1 MNEKYASLEGILQG
15 YGSAAIAFSGGVD
28 STFLLYAAAK
38 VLGEQAC
45 ALTMR
50 SAAFPDAEFD
60 EAEEFCRTHGI
71 RQVVLHMD
79 QLQIPGFSENTPDR
93 CYICKKALFTG
104 MKEEASR
111 LGLNVLAEGSNVDD
125 LGDYRPGL
133 RALRELGIASPLKE
147 AGLTKA
153 DIRQLSARAGLSTA
167 SKPSYACLATRLPYG
182 EEITEE
188 KLRMIGQGEQM
199 IRAMGF
205 SQVRVRMHGNM
216 ARIEVLPSETARML
230 DEEVRRQITASLH
243 GIGFSYVSLDLDGY
257 RTGSMNEVLH

>member
-1 MNEKYASLEGILQG
+1 MNEKYAVLERILQG

-28 STFLLYAAAK
+28 STFLLYAAAEA
-38 VLGEQAC
+38 LGDQAC

-50 SAAFPDAEFD
+50 SSSFPDAEFN
-60 EAEEFCRTHGI
+60 EAQEFCRRNGI
-71 RQVVLHMD
+71 RQIVLNMD
-79 QLQIPGFSENTPDR
+79 QLQVPGFCANTPDR
-93 CYICKKALFTG
+93 CYICKTALFTI
-104 MKEEASR
+104 MKEEAGR
-111 LGLNVLAEGSNVDD
+111 LGLRVLAEGSNVDD

-153 DIRQLSARAGLSTA
+153 DIRHLSAEAGLSTA

-188 KLRMIGQGEQM
+188 KLRMIGQGEQL
-199 IRAMGF
+199 IREQGF

-216 ARIEVLPSETARML
+216 ARIEILPSELGRML
-230 DEEVRRQITASLH
+230 NNEIRAAITSSLH
-243 GIGFSYVSLDLDGY
+243 RIGFSYVSLDLDGY
-257 RTGSMNEVLH
+257 RTGSMNEVLR